1 MKLDQKPFNKISA
14 GKKIIESRLFD
25 KKRQSIKIGDIIC
38 FSQKD
43 NPTKITKAKV
53 HALYR
58 YNSFEDLFSDFP
70 ARYFGGSSK
79 KSLLKEI
86 NCFYSPVEQIKYG
99 VVGIRIEIY
108 KTKKSLGRIITT

>member
-1 MKLDQKPFNKISA
+1 MTIHKMKLDQKPFDKLSA

-25 KKRQSIKIGDIIC
+25 KKRQSIKIGDTIY

-43 NPTKITKAKV
+43 NSVEILKTKV
-53 HALYR
+53 RALYK

-79 KSLLKEI
+79 KALLKEI

-99 VVGIRIEIY
+99 VVGIRIEI
-108 KTKKSLGRIITT
+108 

>member
-1 MKLDQKPFNKISA
+1 MKLSQKPFDKISA

-25 KKRQSIKIGDIIC
+25 RKRQSIKIGDIIY

-43 NPTKITKAKV
+43 GSAKITKAKV
-53 HALYR
+53 RALYR

-70 ARYFGGSSK
+70 AQYFGGSSK

-86 NCFYSPVEQIKYG
+86 NCFYLPAEQIKYG
-99 VVGIRIEIY
+99 VVGIRIEI
-108 KTKKSLGRIITT
+108 